1 VRTVSHSATIAQPP
15 ETVFAAA
22 ADPFTQLKWD
32 PGTLKSVDKLDPG
45 PLGPG
50 ARYRGKFTGFGVVD
64 YEYAEYE
71 PSRRFTHLAMVK
83 MGTMRHT
90 FTFEPAASGTKMT
103 QEGALE
109 PNLLG
114 RLASPLVARM
124 LQRRFQTIATELAS
138 YFEHAGQGT
147 PTPPQETTGSAS

>member
-1 VRTVSHSATIAQPP
+1 MRMVSHSATIARPP
-15 ETVFAAA
+15 KTVFAAA

-64 YEYAEYE
+64 YQFAEYE
-71 PSRRFTHLAMVK
+71 PSRRFTHLATVK

-90 FTFEPAASGTKMT
+90 FTFEPVTGGTKMT
-103 QEGALE
+103 QEGVLE

-114 RLASPLVARM
+114 RLTSPLVARG
-124 LQRRFQTIATELAS
+124 LRRRFQTIATELAS
-138 YFEHAGQGT
+138 YLEHADKGT
-147 PTPPQETTGSAS
+147 PTPPQETTGSAP